1 MNIDYDKEI
10 LSNNSIFPK
19 LTLLFIL
26 VKTNFRK
33 TNNQIFPN
41 TAKSIFSKQS
51 MLILIS
57 LFVQT
62 LNLASLG
69 NLKVSHNHLSHRL
82 RNKVLEILDQNLS
95 VKFVAS
101 LITLLSIVL
110 ILCVFMIFFSIN
122 V

>member
-1 MNIDYDKEI
+1 M
-10 LSNNSIFPK
+10 LA
-19 LTLLFIL
+19 
-26 VKTNFRK
+26 KTNFRK

-41 TAKSIFSKQS
+41 TVKSIFSKQN

-69 NLKVSHNHLSHRL
+69 NLKVSHNHLSNRQT
-82 RNKVLEILDQNLS
+82 NKVLEILDQNHS

-110 ILCVFMIFFSIN
+110 ILCVFIIFLA
-122 V
+122 